1 MHKCLSIFNIHMN
14 AFAIFKILYLNIP
27 LFVIFLFVFASI
39 SIAKD
44 ERLLIMPVNNKIAS
58 LMY

>member
-1 MHKCLSIFNIHMN
+1 MN
-14 AFAIFKILYLNIP
+14 AFAIFKILYINIL
-27 LFVIFLFVFASI
+27 LFVTFLFVFASI

-44 ERLLIMPVNNKIAS
+44 ERLLVLPVNNKIAS

>member
-1 MHKCLSIFNIHMN
+1 MN